1 MSSLKERFS
10 NVVES
15 FFLVSILAWSIFAG
29 AAAVSSP
36 TVTHELRG
44 SVEKYLLKRAVEDL
58 LPRVIVERARFL
70 ERAQT
75 EG

>member
-15 FFLVSILAWSIFAG
+15 FFLVSVLAWSVFAG

-36 TVTHELRG
+36 TVTHEPRG
-44 SVEKYLLKRAVEDL
+44 TVEITALDDVGA
-58 LPRVIVERARFL
+58 
-70 ERAQT
+70 
-75 EG
+75 

>member
-15 FFLVSILAWSIFAG
+15 FFMVAVLAWSVFAG

-36 TVTHELRG
+36 QVTHEQRAT
-44 SVEKYLLKRAVEDL
+44 VEITALNDAG
-58 LPRVIVERARFL
+58 A
-70 ERAQT
+70 
-75 EG
+75 